1 MIKQSWHFLGLPA
14 QTNESLWIFN
24 LCICLAHFII
34 VIVVLLDG
42 SDVSLPVTTSY
53 IAWKEIN
60 ATGHHGDSCR
70 QGNCYLETEFA
81 KLTVLPDISLAG
93 LLIWSHILS
102 LSWPFLVLFDGPAER
117 FYYRQRKRGRNTF
130 RWVEYALSSPLMIVV
145 IAAILGQA
153 DFCVFTL
160 LAISTSTLMV
170 LGYLTEVHIKTTPP
184 ITHITGWLLF
194 SLIWAVIT
202 FTFVLGLNRSV
213 TPPPPEVLAVIY
225 PTYFTMLAFFG
236 SFGVIQAVHVATD
249 MKEKRLLDEN
259 APLKYNAVEM
269 WYAILSLSSKI
280 ALSILLYLLVRTRDK
295 VLQIEFIK

>member
-1 MIKQSWHFLGLPA
+1 M
-14 QTNESLWIFN
+14 
-24 LCICLAHFII
+24 
-34 VIVVLLDG
+34 
-42 SDVSLPVTTSY
+42 
-53 IAWKEIN
+53 
-60 ATGHHGDSCR
+60 
-70 QGNCYLETEFA
+70 
-81 KLTVLPDISLAG
+81 
-93 LLIWSHILS
+93 
-102 LSWPFLVLFDGPAER
+102 
-117 FYYRQRKRGRNTF
+117 
-130 RWVEYALSSPLMIVV
+130 
-145 IAAILGQA
+145 
-153 DFCVFTL
+153 
-160 LAISTSTLMV
+160 
-170 LGYLTEVHIKTTPP
+170 TPP